1 VVIAKGYKTDDIPAL
16 ESGDHL
22 TMEQFERRYAAMP
35 ELKKAELIEGV
46 VFLASPVSLQHSD
59 GQASLTAWAATYRSL
74 HNEVRVHSDGSVR
87 LDADNE
93 FQPDIFIRKTE
104 GGLSRPG
111 ERDLLDGPPELV
123 IEVAASSVSR
133 DLFAKKNVYRRNGV
147 PEYVVWRVRDGEL
160 DWFEL
165 VDGEYVLRQPDEA
178 GIIESRQFPGLRL
191 DVPALL
197 ADDLARVLSAV
208 R

>member
-1 VVIAKGYKTDDIPAL
+1 
-16 ESGDHL
+16 
-22 TMEQFERRYAAMP
+22 
-35 ELKKAELIEGV
+35 
-46 VFLASPVSLQHSD
+46 
-59 GQASLTAWAATYRSL
+59 
-74 HNEVRVHSDGSVR
+74 
-87 LDADNE
+87 
-93 FQPDIFIRKTE
+93 
-104 GGLSRPG
+104 
-111 ERDLLDGPPELV
+111 
-123 IEVAASSVSR
+123 
-133 DLFAKKNVYRRNGV
+133 V